1 MCSWCKQ
8 RRGVTKQCGVGQV
21 RQLLCVVLCSQ
32 ERVSSDV
39 IRSRTCRKEVNAVK
53 ATSTTETF
61 RNVEDGI
68 RRLAYSIDVVR
79 SALICHGLSG
89 AANPENEETN
99 LENLMKLRMSY
110 RERHWGAL
118 SIFTTRN

>member
-1 MCSWCKQ
+1 M
-8 RRGVTKQCGVGQV
+8 
-21 RQLLCVVLCSQ
+21 
-32 ERVSSDV
+32 
-39 IRSRTCRKEVNAVK
+39 NAVK
-53 ATSTTETF
+53 ATSTTETCV

-68 RRLAYSIDVVR
+68 RRLAYSIDVVS
-79 SALICHGLSG
+79 SAVDLCLSG

-99 LENLMKLRMSY
+99 LEILMKLRMSY